1 MNKIKQQRHT
11 SRVSERA
18 SERDKVAAFAAVYE
32 RMDGYGIHN
41 IAERLMNDK

>member
-11 SRVSERA
+11 SRV

-32 RMDGYGIHN
+32 RMDGYEIHN